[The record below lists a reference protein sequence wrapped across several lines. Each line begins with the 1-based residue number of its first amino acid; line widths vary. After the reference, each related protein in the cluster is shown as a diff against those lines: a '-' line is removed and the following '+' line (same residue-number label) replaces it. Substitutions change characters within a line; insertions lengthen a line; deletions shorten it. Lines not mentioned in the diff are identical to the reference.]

1 MSELSAE
8 LRDSIRAFA
17 SLPTI
22 LVACDY
28 DGTIS
33 PIVDDPST
41 AVPQRESVAAVR
53 ALASMPD
60 THVAVIS
67 GRSLRDLAALSRL
80 PAEIHLVGSHG
91 SEFDVGFATALP
103 IATQQLR
110 DLIALELD
118 AIAALFDG
126 VIVERKP
133 ASIALHVRNA
143 NEDDSRDALER
154 ATAGPGSLP
163 GVRIKRG
170 KEVLELAVI
179 DTNKGAALDAIRH
192 QVSVDAVLFVGDD
205 DTDEDAFAVLS
216 GPDISVKVGAG
227 PSCATHRIGDTE
239 DVARLLALLAQQR
252 HEWLEG
258 EGAEPIERHSLLSD
272 LQTVALVQSDARITW
287 LCHPRADSPAVFAQ
301 LLGGPSAGYYEVHPE
316 PARNPL
322 SQRYLPDSLVLETR
336 WPELT
341 VTDFLDRST
350 KDATIGQDITTLVR
364 TLEGVGRA
372 RVEFAPRLD
381 FGRAPTRIER
391 VPDGLEVIG
400 TAERVHL
407 RSPGV
412 DWTIIEDGVHQTACA
427 GIDLNGTPVTLVAE
441 FGADRATRSGV
452 ESSGG
457 RARLVLTLG
466 RWRDWATGLRVPSV
480 EPELVRR
487 SALVLKGLS
496 HESTGAFLA
505 AATTSLPEVV
515 GGLRNWDYRLCWPR
529 DASMTAASLVA
540 LGSTDEA
547 VDLLGWVS
555 DRVRHLAGPEQLRP
569 VYPLVGD
576 EYFPEAVIPTLHGH
590 RGSRP
595 VRIGNAAEHQVQ
607 LDVFGPIVDLV
618 DRVTAAGV
626 ELRDDWWWLV
636 QQMADAVA
644 SRWHEPDHGIW
655 EERRPQRHHVH
666 SKVMCW
672 MTLDRAIAVGER
684 HERPVPADWHDLREA
699 IAADVL
705 KNGWNDEIESF
716 TIAYDD
722 VELDASVLH
731 LGLSGL
737 MAADDPRF
745 VATVARIEKVLRTG
759 PVVLRYQ
766 LDDGL
771 PGREGG
777 FHICTAWLIE
787 SYVLMGRITE
797 AELLFERLVELVGPT
812 GLLSE
817 QYDAEL
823 ELALGNHPQAYSH
836 LGLINAA
843 LALDRSI

>member
-1 MSELSAE
+1 MSGFSAE
-8 LRDSIRAFA
+8 LRESIRAFA
-17 SLPTI
+17 CLPTI
-22 LVACDY
+22 LIACDY
-28 DGTIS
+28 DGTLS
-33 PIVDDPST
+33 PIVSDPS
-41 AVPQRESVAAVR
+41 AAAPQRESVAAVR

-67 GRSLRDLAALSRL
+67 GRSLRDLATLSRL

-91 SEFDVGFATALP
+91 SEFDVGFASGLP
-103 IATQQLR
+103 VATQQLR
-110 DLIALELD
+110 DLITLELD
-118 AIAALFDG
+118 AIAESYDG
-126 VIVERKP
+126 VHVEQKP
-133 ASIALHVRNA
+133 ASAALHIRNA
-143 NEDDSRDALER
+143 NDEDGLAAIAQALE
-154 ATAGPGSLP
+154 GPGSLP

-170 KEVLELAVI
+170 KAVLELAVI
-179 DTNKGAALDAIRH
+179 DTDKGAALDALRH
-192 QVSVDAVLFVGDD
+192 QISVAAVLFLGDD
-205 DTDEDAFAVLS
+205 DTDEDAFGVLC
-216 GPDISVKVGAG
+216 GPDVSVKVGPG
-227 PSCATHRIGDTE
+227 KTGATYRIGDTD
-239 DVARLLALLAQQR
+239 DVARLLALVAQQR

-272 LQTVALVQSDARITW
+272 LQTVALIQSDARITW

-301 LLGGPSAGYYEVHPE
+301 LLGGPSAGYFEVHPE

-350 KDATIGQDITTLVR
+350 KAAIDGQDSTRLVR
-364 TLEGVGRA
+364 TLQGVGRA

-391 VPDGLEVIG
+391 VPGGLEVIG

-407 RSPGV
+407 RSPGIE
-412 DWTIIEDGVHQTACA
+412 WTIVDDGVHQTACA
-427 GIDLNGTPVTLVAE
+427 AVDLIGDAVTLVAE
-441 FGADRATRSGV
+441 FGADAATRDDVDPTEHHS
-452 ESSGG
+452 
-457 RARLVLTLG
+457 RLELTL
-466 RWRDWATGLRVPSV
+466 REWRMWAGQLRLPDI
-480 EPELVRR
+480 EPDLVQR

-496 HESTGAFLA
+496 HQSSGSFLA
-505 AATTSLPEVV
+505 AATTSLPEVI

-529 DASMTAASLVA
+529 DASMTAAALVA

-547 VDLLGWVS
+547 VALLGWVC

-576 EYFPEAVIPTLHGH
+576 EYLPEAVIPTLHGH

-607 LDVFGPIVDLV
+607 LDVFGPVVDLV
-618 DRVTAAGV
+618 DRVTDAGI
-626 ELRDDWWWLV
+626 EMHDEWWWLV
-636 QQMADAVA
+636 QQMAEAVA

-672 MTLDRAIAVGER
+672 VTLDRAIAVAQRCAE
-684 HERPVPADWHDLREA
+684 PVPQEWIELREE

-705 KNGWNDEIESF
+705 VRGWNDEIESF

-745 VATVARIEKVLRTG
+745 VSTVARIEKVLRKG
-759 PVVLRYQ
+759 PVVYRYQ

-771 PGREGG
+771 PGKEGG

-787 SYVLMGRITE
+787 SYVLMGRLTE
-797 AELLFERLVELVGPT
+797 AELLFDRLIELVGPT

-817 QYDAEL
+817 QYDADL

-843 LALDRSI
+843 VAISRSR